1 MCVIGWQSAMATTA
15 FAASQQLQGL
25 ITLNLP
31 SYTIKGWHTTLLTI
45 AITAFTIIWNTVFV
59 RKLPFIEGI
68 GFVIHVLG
76 FFAFVIVLWV
86 MAPRS
91 DTKAVWTKFEDN
103 MGWGSKGVST
113 LVGILGP
120 VVTLIGSDS
129 SSHLSEELRD
139 AAYIL
144 PRAMVAT
151 AVVNYILGFVMTV
164 TIMSTLGND
173 VSAILATKF
182 GQPWIQ
188 VVFNAT
194 ESRVGTSIMTAT
206 LCLLLIFCSINNIT
220 TVSRQLFAFARD
232 QGLPFSEVLARVGNL
247 DVELK

>member
-1 MCVIGWQSAMATTA
+1 
-15 FAASQQLQGL
+15 
-25 ITLNLP
+25 
-31 SYTIKGWHTTLLTI
+31 
-45 AITAFTIIWNTVFV
+45 
-59 RKLPFIEGI
+59 
-68 GFVIHVLG
+68 
-76 FFAFVIVLWV
+76 